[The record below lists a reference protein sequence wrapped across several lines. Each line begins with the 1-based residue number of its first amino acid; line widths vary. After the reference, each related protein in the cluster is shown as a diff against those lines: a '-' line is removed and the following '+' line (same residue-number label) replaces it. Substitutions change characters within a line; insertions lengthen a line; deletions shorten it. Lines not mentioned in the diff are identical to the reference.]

1 MTFNTTSVLIKFLR
15 GFYCGYS
22 VAATNSSDYP
32 VNWIDSGLAIIFP
45 IYVFTMPYFLY
56 SKDVLM
62 WEEWTK
68 VSSQS

>member
-1 MTFNTTSVLIKFLR
+1 MTFNTTSVLLIFLQ

-22 VAATNSSDYP
+22 AAATNSSDYP
-32 VNWIDSGLAIIFP
+32 INWIGGGALAIILP

-68 VSSQS
+68 VNS